1 MSEKAWLLVRQ
12 PNDLF
17 ACFVSSEARLIETNM
32 TKDEAVEFLCNRLG
46 VPASIAPEKVH
57 NACEAGM
64 RRWTIVQR
72 AIGAHRAC
80 QGVAS

>member
-17 ACFVSSEARLIETNM
+17 ACFVASEARLIATDM
-32 TKDEAVEFLCNRLG
+32 TYADAVAFLCERLD

-57 NACEAGM
+57 NACAAGM
-64 RRWTIVQR
+64 RRWAIVQR
-72 AIGAHRAC
+72 AIAAHRAC
-80 QGVAS
+80 QGVH